1 MNIYIYICMS
11 KVIMIIVGINITL
24 IPLNE
29 ENEDMLKNKYW
40 IKSNSF

>member
-1 MNIYIYICMS
+1 MS

-29 ENEDMLKNKYW
+29 ENEDMLKNKY
-40 IKSNSF
+40 